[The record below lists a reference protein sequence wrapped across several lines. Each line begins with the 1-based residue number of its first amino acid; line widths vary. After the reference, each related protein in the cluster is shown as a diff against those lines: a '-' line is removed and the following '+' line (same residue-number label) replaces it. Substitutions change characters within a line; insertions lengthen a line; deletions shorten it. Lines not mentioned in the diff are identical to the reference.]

1 MVEAE
6 FSMDRI
12 VKLLP
17 TILSLLGAV
26 LAVYLYHFTPHL
38 FFMESP
44 ITRKIYTF
52 LNGKYLFDVI
62 YNHYFIGRGL
72 QLGYFISK
80 VLDRGVIE
88 FVGPYGLSN
97 TLSQTGINIGKLDT
111 GVITTYSLYIT
122 IGLLSLVFLV
132 FSPILLDN
140 TILNENRLFIIY
152 LATLLF
158 ALYPNQR

>member
-1 MVEAE
+1 
-6 FSMDRI
+6 MDRL

-26 LAVYLYHFTPHL
+26 SAVYLYHYSPHL
-38 FFMESP
+38 FFMESA

-62 YNHYFIGRGL
+62 YNNYFIGRGL
-72 QLGYFISK
+72 QSGYFVSK

-88 FVGPYGLSN
+88 FIGPYGLSN
-97 TLSQTGINIGKLDT
+97 TLNNTGINISKLDT

-132 FSPILLDN
+132 FSPFLLD
-140 TILNENRLFIIY
+140 TSLLNENRLFIIY

-158 ALYPNQR
+158 VFKPQNQTGIC

>member
-1 MVEAE
+1 MIEEEACL
-6 FSMDRI
+6 FS
-12 VKLLP
+12 P
-17 TILSLLGAV
+17 
-26 LAVYLYHFTPHL
+26 
-38 FFMESP
+38 E
-44 ITRKIYTF
+44 IYTF
-52 LNGKYLFDVI
+52 LNGKYLFGVI

-122 IGLLSLVFLV
+122 ILSIEN
-132 FSPILLDN
+132 SAS
-140 TILNENRLFIIY
+140 TIVI
-152 LATLLF
+152 
-158 ALYPNQR
+158 

>member
-1 MVEAE
+1 MN
-6 FSMDRI
+6 SN
-12 VKLLP
+12 
-17 TILSLLGAV
+17 
-26 LAVYLYHFTPHL
+26 
-38 FFMESP
+38 

-62 YNHYFIGRGL
+62 YNKYFIGRGL
-72 QLGYFISK
+72 HLGYFVSK

-97 TLSQTGINIGKLDT
+97 TLSNTGINISKLDT

-132 FSPILLDN
+132 FSPILLD
-140 TILNENRLFIIY
+140 TSILNENRLFIIY

-158 ALYPNQR
+158 VFTPYSNTH

>member
-1 MVEAE
+1 MEI
-6 FSMDRI
+6 SLIR
-12 VKLLP
+12 KL
-17 TILSLLGAV
+17 
-26 LAVYLYHFTPHL
+26 
-38 FFMESP
+38 
-44 ITRKIYTF
+44 YTF

-72 QLGYFISK
+72 QLGYFVSK

-97 TLSQTGINIGKLDT
+97 TLSNTGINISKLDT

-132 FSPILLDN
+132 FSPILLD
-140 TILNENRLFIIY
+140 TSILNENRLFIIY

-158 ALYPNQR
+158 VFTPYSNTH

>member
-1 MVEAE
+1 
-6 FSMDRI
+6 
-12 VKLLP
+12 
-17 TILSLLGAV
+17 
-26 LAVYLYHFTPHL
+26 
-38 FFMESP
+38 MESSL
-44 ITRKIYTF
+44 IRKLYTF

-72 QLGYFISK
+72 QLGYFVSK

-97 TLSQTGINIGKLDT
+97 TLSNTGINISKLDT

-132 FSPILLDN
+132 FSPILLD
-140 TILNENRLFIIY
+140 TSILNENRLFIIY

-158 ALYPNQR
+158 VFTPYSNTH